1 METDIPLKDLTLA
14 CASDLLALLGSPG
27 ATLIEAYSLEL
38 PASASRLD
46 TVLHLRSPLGTEYL
60 HLVEWQGYRDPRF
73 LQRVLYYW
81 IWLILNRTLPVL
93 VTIVYLKPGDDTGDT
108 FRLVLDGREYFSV
121 PFHRVRLWQEDAATA
136 IASGRPG
143 LAVLSAL
150 MAGSNAAAVE
160 EAAGVVLRAEPDP
173 AKQASLLG
181 ILGVFA
187 EAFMAPEQLERI
199 LGRERLMESKL
210 LEYLM
215 REKTA
220 EFAQR
225 LAEARAEG
233 ERAEGERAE
242 RERVERVERER
253 ERERVEQ
260 ERERVER
267 ERERERVER
276 EREQERVERERTR
289 RNFEQAVEDAMIARF
304 PAAPLALAATMRE
317 IRDPEQLLQLHR
329 AILTAP
335 DQAAAERAIRELTVR

>member
-27 ATLIEAYSLEL
+27 ATLIDAYSLEL

-253 ERERVEQ
+253 ERERVE
-260 ERERVER
+260 
-267 ERERERVER
+267 R

>member
-253 ERERVEQ
+253 ERERVE
-260 ERERVER
+260 
-267 ERERERVER
+267 R

>member
-121 PFHRVRLWQEDAATA
+121 PFHRVRLWQEDAAAA

-150 MAGSNAAAVE
+150 MAGSDAAAVE

-173 AKQASLLG
+173 VKQASLLG

-225 LAEARAEG
+225 LAEARAEA
-233 ERAEGERAE
+233 ERAEAERVEAERAVRE
-242 RERVERVERER
+242 RERAVRERERAERER
-253 ERERVEQ
+253 ERERERA
-260 ERERVER
+260 ERERA
-267 ERERERVER
+267 
-276 EREQERVERERTR
+276 ERERTR
-289 RNFEQAVEDAMIARF
+289 ANFEQAVEDAMISRF

-335 DQAAAERAIRELTVR
+335 DQATAEQAIRELAVR

>member
-1 METDIPLKDLTLA
+1 M
-14 CASDLLALLGSPG
+14 
-27 ATLIEAYSLEL
+27 
-38 PASASRLD
+38 
-46 TVLHLRSPLGTEYL
+46 
-60 HLVEWQGYRDPRF
+60 
-73 LQRVLYYW
+73 
-81 IWLILNRTLPVL
+81 
-93 VTIVYLKPGDDTGDT
+93 YLKPGDDTGDT

-199 LGRERLMESKL
+199 LGRERLMASKL

-220 EFAQR
+220 EFEQR
-225 LAEARAEG
+225 LAEAWA
-233 ERAEGERAE
+233 ERAE
-242 RERVERVERER
+242 RERV
-253 ERERVEQ
+253 
-260 ERERVER
+260 ERVER

>member
-1 METDIPLKDLTLA
+1 M
-14 CASDLLALLGSPG
+14 
-27 ATLIEAYSLEL
+27 
-38 PASASRLD
+38 
-46 TVLHLRSPLGTEYL
+46 
-60 HLVEWQGYRDPRF
+60 
-73 LQRVLYYW
+73 
-81 IWLILNRTLPVL
+81 
-93 VTIVYLKPGDDTGDT
+93 YLKPGDDTGDT

-160 EAAGVVLRAEPDP
+160 EAAGLVLRAEPDP

-199 LGRERLMESKL
+199 LGRERLMASKL

-220 EFAQR
+220 EFEQR
-225 LAEARAEG
+225 LAEAWA
-233 ERAEGERAE
+233 ERAE

-253 ERERVEQ
+253 ER
-260 ERERVER
+260 
-267 ERERERVER
+267 
-276 EREQERVERERTR
+276 ERVERERTR

>member
-220 EFAQR
+220 EFEQR
-225 LAEARAEG
+225 LAEAWA
-233 ERAEGERAE
+233 ERAE
-242 RERVERVERER
+242 RERV
-253 ERERVEQ
+253 
-260 ERERVER
+260 ERVER